1 MVAMLE
7 LSPHASIFA
16 THLATL
22 IAGEVAA
29 TATLGK
35 AHGPKRSKH
44 TKPAMLEIKRL
55 PRSAATSRMLAATP
69 H

>member
-7 LSPHASIFA
+7 LSARAGISA
-16 THLATL
+16 AHLATL
-22 IAGEVAA
+22 VAGEVAA

-44 TKPAMLEIKRL
+44 TKPARLEIKRL
-55 PRSAATSRMLAATP
+55 PRSAAISRMLAAPP